1 MKVTRRDEFLHILS
15 MLSGVHVTAETE
27 ENRRKQ
33 YISKVV
39 HFTYLNKIYLSLY
52 EYEENNE
59 RKYSIIHE
67 ISTLSVIQGDGRR
80 GSIGARR

>member
-1 MKVTRRDEFLHILS
+1 MKRI
-15 MLSGVHVTAETE
+15 VHL
-27 ENRRKQ
+27 K
-33 YISKVV
+33 S
-39 HFTYLNKIYLSLY
+39 HSTYLNKIYLSLY

-67 ISTLSVIQGDGRR
+67 ISTLSVIQGDDRR

>member
-1 MKVTRRDEFLHILS
+1 MSSNNS
-15 MLSGVHVTAETE
+15 MLSAVHVTAETKK
-27 ENRRKQ
+27 RREK

-67 ISTLSVIQGDGRR
+67 ISTLSVIQGDDRR